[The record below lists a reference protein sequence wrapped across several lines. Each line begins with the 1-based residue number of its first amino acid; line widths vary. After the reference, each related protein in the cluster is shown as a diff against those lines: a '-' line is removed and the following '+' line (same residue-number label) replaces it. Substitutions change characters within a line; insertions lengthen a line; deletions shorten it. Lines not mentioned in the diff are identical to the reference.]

1 MYYYDTYYFLLLAV
15 VVISFIVQGM
25 VNSRFEKYSKVATRT
40 GMTGKEVAEKILRD
54 AGISDVSVKFAQG
67 SGLSDHY
74 DPMKRVLRLSERVI
88 NSNSVAAVSVA
99 AHEASHALQH
109 AENYKPLVLRTACV
123 NSVNFGSRF
132 SMLIIILGLFLS
144 FTPLLYVGVALY
156 SLVVFFAL
164 ITLPVEFNAS
174 RRALSILS
182 DTGVVSADEL
192 HGAKSVLSAAAM
204 TYVVSALSAVIQLLR
219 LVALANRAKDR
230 D

>member
-219 LVALANRAKDR
+219 LVALVNRAKDR